1 MFIGSVIGSI
11 SVITLLQRTLLIH
24 ELSLHYV
31 TVGVWCAISA
41 TRISGPFFFVRLY
54 IYSNRYG
61 SRTLT
66 LFIITYLITKGPV
79 PFYQQ
84 ASATIHTTTNNSGM
98 SCLRNIFAGK
108 KSRGLWLARL
118 SDTKPC
124 RSLLA
129 GNFEEGNVP

>member
-1 MFIGSVIGSI
+1 MCQSHTG
-11 SVITLLQRTLLIH
+11 
-24 ELSLHYV
+24 
-31 TVGVWCAISA
+31 
-41 TRISGPFFFVRLY
+41 RLTGLWFLPKPAFGLNTNDDDDIY

-108 KSRGLWLARL
+108 KKAGDCGLHVCQIRTRAVLYLREILKKEMYLNNA
-118 SDTKPC
+118 STGDD
-124 RSLLA
+124 
-129 GNFEEGNVP
+129 